1 MALAQVLVFLAC
13 FLIALMVV
21 VGLVHI
27 LVPAKPRHTRARRRA
42 PYRQHGL
49 YLPST
54 L

>member
-21 VGLVHI
+21 VGLVHL
-27 LVPAKPRHTRARRRA
+27 LVPNKPRHAKARRRMA
-42 PYRQHGL
+42 HRQHSM